1 MTSNRIYNGSV
12 EIGGANGALPTD
24 WSRDDS
30 SSGVTGSTTAAARS
44 GQKSVYVTLAE
55 GSTEL
60 VQFGIGHVPCI
71 AGETY
76 TFSAYVNTK
85 DVTAFNGKGAYLLV
99 QADGSTIGV
108 SQPVNY
114 KTSAAV
120 DGGWTRISATFTAGA
135 NTYLYVRCAGT
146 GGTVYIDELQ
156 LELGG
161 APGSMDLLRNASAD
175 RSYGWTLTNASYGAE
190 GLCGKALRLSSTPDR
205 ASSASQVVPIN
216 LPGTETYVFSA
227 WGKASAMPDNTP
239 RDVKKYG
246 LKATVTYADG
256 ATEDHY
262 QAFNP
267 DVTEWQQAS
276 LMIVPKSP
284 SKTVANVTV
293 RCEYGYNNGDALFD
307 ELSLTRQAAQTYTYD
322 ANGNLKKV
330 GTTSNR
336 DVDYSYNGNN
346 DLTSFTDRTGVT
358 YSYTYG
364 SYHNVTKLTDG
375 KTSLYL
381 SYDAYG
387 NVTRTRLG
395 EDALSIQTSA
405 AYNTSESNSRLTQ
418 YSTPNVVMTPDGT
431 ATEYTYNDYN
441 GRHDSITV
449 DGFASIR
456 NGYSEGRLST
466 VTRTASSKTQ
476 SYGLSYAAF
485 GDLSGVT
492 VGGRQLASYAHNVR
506 TGDVERL
513 TYGNGDT
520 ADYSYN
526 DLDQLTGVRYNGT
539 ERFSYRY
546 AGDGRLYE
554 AKDLALNRT
563 HTYTRDDLGRPIYS
577 SVTEGDTTLLYTG
590 RTYDTANRQ
599 TGYAYGGA
607 GLPDRTVRYSY
618 FDANGLLAMT
628 TLADGN
634 HTYYYY
640 DALERL
646 TATGTTNTFGREYTY
661 AAPGG
666 TNVGNTTPLVS
677 KLNYSRSGAQLMSF
691 NYTYDSMGRIRSD
704 DSYMYVYDGLGQLTT
719 VKDKSGA
726 VLYSYTYDGA
736 GNILTATE
744 NGTTVSYT
752 YGDAEWQDLL
762 TAYNGQE
769 ITYDAI
775 GNPTSYRGWTL
786 GWQNGRQLA
795 TAAKSGKSVSYAY
808 DVNGIRASK
817 TVDGVKHTY
826 VYDGTQLLAERYG
839 TTRLEFMYNES
850 GQPHLVRY
858 STNSGSSYV
867 TYYYILNH
875 QGDVMALMDTAG
887 ELAVKYTYD
896 PWGKVLTVTNGSGT
910 AITSATHIAN
920 VNPLRYRGYY

>member
-1 MTSNRIYNGSV
+1 MS
-12 EIGGANGALPTD
+12 
-24 WSRDDS
+24 
-30 SSGVTGSTTAAARS
+30 
-44 GQKSVYVTLAE
+44 
-55 GSTEL
+55 
-60 VQFGIGHVPCI
+60 
-71 AGETY
+71 
-76 TFSAYVNTK
+76 
-85 DVTAFNGKGAYLLV
+85 
-99 QADGSTIGV
+99 
-108 SQPVNY
+108 
-114 KTSAAV
+114 
-120 DGGWTRISATFTAGA
+120 TAG
-135 NTYLYVRCAGT
+135 
-146 GGTVYIDELQ
+146 
-156 LELGG
+156 
-161 APGSMDLLRNASAD
+161 
-175 RSYGWTLTNASYGAE
+175 
-190 GLCGKALRLSSTPDR
+190 
-205 ASSASQVVPIN
+205 
-216 LPGTETYVFSA
+216 
-227 WGKASAMPDNTP
+227 
-239 RDVKKYG
+239 
-246 LKATVTYADG
+246 
-256 ATEDHY
+256 
-262 QAFNP
+262 
-267 DVTEWQQAS
+267 
-276 LMIVPKSP
+276 
-284 SKTVANVTV
+284 SK
-293 RCEYGYNNGDALFD
+293 
-307 ELSLTRQAAQTYTYD
+307 
-322 ANGNLKKV
+322 
-330 GTTSNR
+330 
-336 DVDYSYNGNN
+336 
-346 DLTSFTDRTGVT
+346 
-358 YSYTYG
+358 
-364 SYHNVTKLTDG
+364 
-375 KTSLYL
+375 
-381 SYDAYG
+381 
-387 NVTRTRLG
+387 RLG
-395 EDALSIQTSA
+395 K
-405 AYNTSESNSRLTQ
+405 YC
-418 YSTPNVVMTPDGT
+418 
-431 ATEYTYNDYN
+431 
-441 GRHDSITV
+441 
-449 DGFASIR
+449 
-456 NGYSEGRLST
+456 
-466 VTRTASSKTQ
+466 
-476 SYGLSYAAF
+476 
-485 GDLSGVT
+485 
-492 VGGRQLASYAHNVR
+492 
-506 TGDVERL
+506 
-513 TYGNGDT
+513 
-520 ADYSYN
+520 
-526 DLDQLTGVRYNGT
+526 
-539 ERFSYRY
+539 Y

-577 SVTEGDTTLLYTG
+577 RVTEGDTTLLYTG

-691 NYTYDSMGRIRSD
+691 NYTY
-704 DSYMYVYDGLGQLTT
+704 VYDGLGQLTT

-744 NGTTVSYT
+744 NGATVSYT
-752 YGDAEWQDLL
+752 YGDSGWQDLL

-867 TYYYILNH
+867 TYYYILNQ

-896 PWGKVLTVTNGSGT
+896 PWGRVLTVTNGSGT

-920 VNPLRYRGYY
+920 VNPIRYRSYYYDTDTQLYYLQSRYYDPEVSRFLNADEVDQLGAEDGLVGYNLFAYCINDPINRVDVDGNLSLPNWAKVAIGTVALAGAVALTVATGGGAAAVAVGVAKVVGSVALSTAVSAGTGYLKNGKQGAIDGACNGFMFGSLSALGGAAFKYAKVRSATTGSPNSMGQAGERMAGIDLQNNQYKLMAELGFPMR

>member
-1 MTSNRIYNGSV
+1 MS
-12 EIGGANGALPTD
+12 
-24 WSRDDS
+24 
-30 SSGVTGSTTAAARS
+30 
-44 GQKSVYVTLAE
+44 
-55 GSTEL
+55 
-60 VQFGIGHVPCI
+60 
-71 AGETY
+71 
-76 TFSAYVNTK
+76 
-85 DVTAFNGKGAYLLV
+85 
-99 QADGSTIGV
+99 
-108 SQPVNY
+108 
-114 KTSAAV
+114 
-120 DGGWTRISATFTAGA
+120 TAG
-135 NTYLYVRCAGT
+135 
-146 GGTVYIDELQ
+146 
-156 LELGG
+156 
-161 APGSMDLLRNASAD
+161 
-175 RSYGWTLTNASYGAE
+175 
-190 GLCGKALRLSSTPDR
+190 
-205 ASSASQVVPIN
+205 
-216 LPGTETYVFSA
+216 
-227 WGKASAMPDNTP
+227 
-239 RDVKKYG
+239 
-246 LKATVTYADG
+246 
-256 ATEDHY
+256 
-262 QAFNP
+262 
-267 DVTEWQQAS
+267 
-276 LMIVPKSP
+276 
-284 SKTVANVTV
+284 SK
-293 RCEYGYNNGDALFD
+293 
-307 ELSLTRQAAQTYTYD
+307 
-322 ANGNLKKV
+322 
-330 GTTSNR
+330 
-336 DVDYSYNGNN
+336 
-346 DLTSFTDRTGVT
+346 
-358 YSYTYG
+358 
-364 SYHNVTKLTDG
+364 
-375 KTSLYL
+375 
-381 SYDAYG
+381 
-387 NVTRTRLG
+387 RLG
-395 EDALSIQTSA
+395 
-405 AYNTSESNSRLTQ
+405 
-418 YSTPNVVMTPDGT
+418 
-431 ATEYTYNDYN
+431 
-441 GRHDSITV
+441 
-449 DGFASIR
+449 
-456 NGYSEGRLST
+456 
-466 VTRTASSKTQ
+466 K
-476 SYGLSYAAF
+476 
-485 GDLSGVT
+485 
-492 VGGRQLASYAHNVR
+492 
-506 TGDVERL
+506 
-513 TYGNGDT
+513 
-520 ADYSYN
+520 
-526 DLDQLTGVRYNGT
+526 
-539 ERFSYRY
+539 YRY
-546 AGDGRLYE
+546 AGDGQLYE

-704 DSYMYVYDGLGQLTT
+704 DSYTYVYDGLGQLTT

-752 YGDAEWQDLL
+752 YGDSGWQDLL

-795 TAAKSGKSVSYAY
+795 PAAKSGKSVSYAY

-858 STNSGSSYV
+858 STNSGSSYG
-867 TYYYILNH
+867 TYYYILNQ

-920 VNPLRYRGYY
+920 VNPIRYRSYYYDTETGLYYLQSRYYDPEVGRFINADAAEFTAMAAVAVNDTNLFAYCGNDPVNRADQTG

>member
-1 MTSNRIYNGSV
+1 MS
-12 EIGGANGALPTD
+12 
-24 WSRDDS
+24 
-30 SSGVTGSTTAAARS
+30 
-44 GQKSVYVTLAE
+44 
-55 GSTEL
+55 
-60 VQFGIGHVPCI
+60 
-71 AGETY
+71 
-76 TFSAYVNTK
+76 
-85 DVTAFNGKGAYLLV
+85 
-99 QADGSTIGV
+99 
-108 SQPVNY
+108 
-114 KTSAAV
+114 
-120 DGGWTRISATFTAGA
+120 TAG
-135 NTYLYVRCAGT
+135 
-146 GGTVYIDELQ
+146 
-156 LELGG
+156 
-161 APGSMDLLRNASAD
+161 
-175 RSYGWTLTNASYGAE
+175 
-190 GLCGKALRLSSTPDR
+190 
-205 ASSASQVVPIN
+205 
-216 LPGTETYVFSA
+216 
-227 WGKASAMPDNTP
+227 
-239 RDVKKYG
+239 
-246 LKATVTYADG
+246 
-256 ATEDHY
+256 
-262 QAFNP
+262 
-267 DVTEWQQAS
+267 
-276 LMIVPKSP
+276 
-284 SKTVANVTV
+284 SK
-293 RCEYGYNNGDALFD
+293 
-307 ELSLTRQAAQTYTYD
+307 
-322 ANGNLKKV
+322 
-330 GTTSNR
+330 
-336 DVDYSYNGNN
+336 
-346 DLTSFTDRTGVT
+346 
-358 YSYTYG
+358 
-364 SYHNVTKLTDG
+364 
-375 KTSLYL
+375 
-381 SYDAYG
+381 
-387 NVTRTRLG
+387 RLG
-395 EDALSIQTSA
+395 
-405 AYNTSESNSRLTQ
+405 
-418 YSTPNVVMTPDGT
+418 
-431 ATEYTYNDYN
+431 
-441 GRHDSITV
+441 
-449 DGFASIR
+449 
-456 NGYSEGRLST
+456 
-466 VTRTASSKTQ
+466 K
-476 SYGLSYAAF
+476 
-485 GDLSGVT
+485 
-492 VGGRQLASYAHNVR
+492 
-506 TGDVERL
+506 
-513 TYGNGDT
+513 
-520 ADYSYN
+520 
-526 DLDQLTGVRYNGT
+526 
-539 ERFSYRY
+539 YRY

-826 VYDGTQLLAERYG
+826 VYDGSQLLAERYG

-850 GQPHLVRY
+850 GQPHLVQFLLEFRL
-858 STNSGSSYV
+858 TLEHGF
-867 TYYYILNH
+867 
-875 QGDVMALMDTAG
+875 QAR
-887 ELAVKYTYD
+887 
-896 PWGKVLTVTNGSGT
+896 KVPRL
-910 AITSATHIAN
+910 
-920 VNPLRYRGYY
+920 LFK